1 MSAIV
6 LLKLLSQNAMKSYLT
21 SSVQVSVSL
30 AKKPGDSGYEI
41 SDDRKKRQRT
51 IRKVMVGVQQKPKA
65 EIRAT
70 ENLPKKIMQS
80 ETQNKKFMHDK
91 VLSLC
96 VSRAKET
103 KLILQSGIYIFC
115 YQYFRTIG
123 SFFLVPL
130 VLASKTESMK

>member
-1 MSAIV
+1 
-6 LLKLLSQNAMKSYLT
+6 
-21 SSVQVSVSL
+21 
-30 AKKPGDSGYEI
+30 
-41 SDDRKKRQRT
+41 
-51 IRKVMVGVQQKPKA
+51 
-65 EIRAT
+65 
-70 ENLPKKIMQS
+70 MQS